1 MATFSFF
8 VLITLLSVHLA
19 LSADPPQ
26 ISPSPTPKLTAD
38 STPTISPSKPTAS
51 LAPAPANAPHSSIS
65 SSSSLLPLDAAPAS
79 SPSTSPSP
87 PSQSPLVPCYFI
99 FGDSINDNG
108 NNNNRDTKIKAT
120 SPPYGINYPDDPTG
134 RFTNGQNIADL
145 IVEFLGFESRLAP
158 YANATDEDIIRGLV
172 NYASG
177 GVGILEETGK
187 ESILGGNK
195 ALARS
200 HLSKCLHHIS
210 LGNNDFSGNYFRPWQ
225 FSSSRKYNP
234 ELFANRLVETL
245 TERIRTLYEYG
256 ARKVILSGVTM
267 IGRMPS
273 ALAHHPLRRSQ
284 CVEEYHIPVRI
295 YNAKLKS
302 LVDNF
307 NRDYSDAKF
316 IYVDDF
322 SNLREIMDSPLSYGF
337 AVTDQACCG
346 IGKNHASILCLPN
359 FIPCKNRDQYVFWDS
374 WHPTEAA
381 SLVAVKRL
389 FGNNARSFTYPITIL
404 ELAEL

>member
-87 PSQSPLVPCYFI
+87 PSQSPF
-99 FGDSINDNG
+99 
-108 NNNNRDTKIKAT
+108 
-120 SPPYGINYPDDPTG
+120 
-134 RFTNGQNIADL
+134 
-145 IVEFLGFESRLAP
+145 EFLGFESRLAP

-187 ESILGGNK
+187 ES
-195 ALARS
+195 
-200 HLSKCLHHIS
+200 
-210 LGNNDFSGNYFRPWQ
+210 
-225 FSSSRKYNP
+225 
-234 ELFANRLVETL
+234 
-245 TERIRTLYEYG
+245 TLYEYG

-322 SNLREIMDSPLSYGF
+322 SNLREIMDSPLSY
-337 AVTDQACCG
+337 VTDQACCG